1 MALRMTE
8 REVNGVS
15 ILDLEGKIVLGE
27 ESNMLREK
35 VKSLLE
41 GGRKKVILN
50 LGNVSFID
58 STGLGMLVGVFT
70 SAQSLNAKLKL
81 LNLSPKPRDLMQV
94 TKLLTVFDV
103 YESEQAAIASF
114 EK

>member
-8 REVNGVS
+8 REVNDVS

-35 VKSLLE
+35 VRSLLDS
-41 GGRKKVILN
+41 GRKKIILN
-50 LGNVSFID
+50 LDKISFID

-70 SAQSLNAKLKL
+70 SSQSQNARLKL
-81 LNLSPKPRDLMQV
+81 MNLSQKPRDLMQV
-94 TKLLTVFDV
+94 TKLLTVFEV
-103 YESEQAAIASF
+103 YDSEQTAITSF